1 MPIAYCCRASATILS
16 FQTLA
21 YWFFGSG
28 KWPHA
33 FKSVQLSS
41 NLLMLLLKLL
51 VVWTYTSCFPWYF
64 AWFSECTRS
73 NLWLLLWK
81 LLIGQLPSTPVC
93 MGIQRMVMEFV
104 DKHKWN
110 IHAGKISI
118 LDSTLSDMQE
128 HNYSCHNIVSSPTSE
143 LSENLS
149 AVIGQLDS
157 NLDKLVHSA
166 YCKLQSA

>member
-1 MPIAYCCRASATILS
+1 
-16 FQTLA
+16 
-21 YWFFGSG
+21 
-28 KWPHA
+28 
-33 FKSVQLSS
+33 
-41 NLLMLLLKLL
+41 
-51 VVWTYTSCFPWYF
+51 
-64 AWFSECTRS
+64 
-73 NLWLLLWK
+73 
-81 LLIGQLPSTPVC
+81 
-93 MGIQRMVMEFV
+93 MVMEFV